1 MSNNLNA
8 LSQSNT
14 ESLEAQKKVVREIYV
29 ARKRELETANSLDKV
44 IEEEL

>member
-1 MSNNLNA
+1 MSNDLNA

-14 ESLEAQKKVVREIYV
+14 ESLEAQKKVVREVYI
-29 ARKRELETANSLDKV
+29 ARKIELETANSLDNI